1 MSHELRTPLNAIM
14 GFSEMMR
21 RQIFGPVGDTRY
33 DVYSSI
39 IHESGEHLLN
49 LINDILDLSKIEAGQ
64 TNLNERDL
72 EVAKVLNFSKK
83 LIEVRAEEKNH
94 ILEVNT
100 LVDGI
105 WLRADERMVRQML
118 LNLLSNAVKFTE
130 NKGKITLAA
139 ELAEDGRLRIS
150 VTDTGIGIAAHDLP
164 KAMSTFGQVDGSLDR
179 RFEGTGLGLPLVKSM
194 AELHGGGLEID
205 SLIGVGT
212 AAVLWFPK
220 ERVVSSDCS

>member
-1 MSHELRTPLNAIM
+1 M
-14 GFSEMMR
+14 
-21 RQIFGPVGDTRY
+21 
-33 DVYSSI
+33 
-39 IHESGEHLLN
+39 
-49 LINDILDLSKIEAGQ
+49 
-64 TNLNERDL
+64 
-72 EVAKVLNFSKK
+72 
-83 LIEVRAEEKNH
+83 
-94 ILEVNT
+94 
-100 LVDGI
+100 VDGI